1 MIFKSKM
8 PYETAVLEI
17 VQILLDPLSERFPDV
32 VISVYQSLSGGHTPD
47 RAGPTL
53 LKGLIAWRDAVV
65 TAEVKAALQKQEQYL
80 TEIRSR
86 EVEQSKTI
94 LELQKKISHLEQR
107 IGEQESEIEPY
118 QKTIQ
123 QQNSIISEQHE
134 RLIALLGH
142 ARS

>member
-1 MIFKSKM
+1 MILKRKM

-17 VQILLDPLSERFPDV
+17 AQILLDPLSERFPDV
-32 VISVYQSLSGGHTPD
+32 VISVYQSLNGGHTPD
-47 RAGPTL
+47 RAGQIL

-65 TAEVKAALQKQEQYL
+65 TVEVKTALQKQEQCL

-86 EVEQSKTI
+86 EVEQGKTI

-107 IGEQESEIEPY
+107 IGEQELEIESY